1 MAKISF
7 TAAEKVEIIRALV
20 HVGNIVDG
28 WYKQGDEADRL
39 IIIAKMATALGY
51 SIEDVG
57 TYTKLILPSN
67 GDAEAT
73 LTDLPLKFVDD
84 IEVVEDYVVVY
95 NSPYPADLA
104 ATYRAALHEALANH
118 APLPRCRCAM
128 IDEGES
134 NG

>member
-57 TYTKLILPSN
+57 THTN
-67 GDAEAT
+67 
-73 LTDLPLKFVDD
+73 LTWTDFT
-84 IEVVEDYVVVY
+84 E
-95 NSPYPADLA
+95 
-104 ATYRAALHEALANH
+104 
-118 APLPRCRCAM
+118 
-128 IDEGES
+128 
-134 NG
+134 

>member
-1 MAKISF
+1 MAKATSPKLTSITYNGVDISKYVTSENI
-7 TAAEKVEIIRALV
+7 TAALHALES
-20 HVGNIVDG
+20 I
-28 WYKQGDEADRL
+28 DE
-39 IIIAKMATALGY
+39 
-51 SIEDVG
+51 V
-57 TYTKLILPSN
+57 
-67 GDAEAT
+67 T